1 MPGHVTRSKNAFCT
15 SIPQCTFC
23 TEPNINFLVA
33 VLVTLLL
40 HIHFF
45 VCNSVTDIT
54 KKKPTYNFMCLLDTY
69 FPVN

>member
-54 KKKPTYNFMCLLDTY
+54 KKNQPTISCVYLTPIFL
-69 FPVN
+69 